1 MRVTGLLRD
10 PDIGYL
16 ETTKSS
22 AQFCKLLGVFCFI
35 QNFEQARFCIKQKIP
50 SAMQKGFVR
59 RGGRI
64 RTCELPDF
72 PSGRDDVGILCKK
85 SQK

>member
-1 MRVTGLLRD
+1 MAAELLRD

-16 ETTKSS
+16 ETTKSF
-22 AQFCKLLGVFCFI
+22 AQFCKLLGLFYFMQI
-35 QNFEQARFCIKQKIP
+35 FEQARIYFKQKIP

-59 RGGRI
+59 LGGRI
-64 RTCELPDF
+64 RTCDLPDF
-72 PSGRDDVGILCKK
+72 QSGRDDLGILYEK